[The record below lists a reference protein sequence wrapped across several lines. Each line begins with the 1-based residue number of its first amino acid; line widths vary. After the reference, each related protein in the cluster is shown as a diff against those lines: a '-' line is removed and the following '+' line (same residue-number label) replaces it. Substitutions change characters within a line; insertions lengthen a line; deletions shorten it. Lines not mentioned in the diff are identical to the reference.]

1 MTPILVRCAILIAA
15 AAALSAEDAPGG
27 PGGWD
32 MVVSNFEAGGRM
44 MWPLLGL
51 SVVLVAF
58 TIERLVRFSPRRI
71 VPRGFS
77 GEMRGLWNAGR
88 FAEIVARCEQD
99 GSCLARIIRFIVE
112 HRQAP
117 PQMVADHASDIG
129 AREIRPHLAKLT
141 PLAVVATLA
150 PLVGLV
156 GTVLGMKSAFE
167 QFRLLGA
174 TGDPGVFAGAIAH
187 MLVATATGLIV
198 AMAGIAVHHL
208 LKSWAV
214 RTSGRLEDEV
224 SELINDWMVPKTA
237 TGGPADGR

>member
-1 MTPILVRCAILIAA
+1 MIQHLLRPAILALAATTLAA
-15 AAALSAEDAPGG
+15 AEEVSGG
-27 PGGWD
+27 GGWD
-32 MVVSNFEAGGRM
+32 VIVNNFQAGGRM

-58 TIERLVRFSPRRI
+58 TIERLIRFKPRRI
-71 VPRGFS
+71 APRGLT
-77 GEMRGLWNAGR
+77 GEMRGLWKEGR
-88 FAEIVARCEQD
+88 FDEIVARCERD

-112 HRQAP
+112 HREAP
-117 PQMVADHASDIG
+117 PQMVADHAADIG

-198 AMAGIAVHHL
+198 AMIGIAVHHL

-224 SELINDWMVPKTA
+224 SELINEWMVPKA
-237 TGGPADGR
+237 GRAG